1 MRTYVTMARS
11 ARGVIRVFNAIEL
24 GVFSS
29 RLAALC
35 EEMGAGLQ
43 RAAFSPNIK
52 DRLDF
57 SCAVFDARGQLC
69 AQAAHIPVHL
79 GSMAFA
85 MGDLVGLVG
94 WREGDL
100 LILNDPYMGG
110 THLPD
115 VTLVAPVFLGGT
127 LLGFV
132 ANRAHHANI
141 GAASPG
147 SMPIARRLEEEGVV
161 IPPTLLLR
169 DGVWNQS
176 IWDALC
182 GDHGDVRMRGDFHA
196 QASCCHLGSRRLKEL
211 MQPMGAERFLAL
223 LAGLNQYGETLARRE
238 WHKIPAGTYRFTDVM
253 EDDGLGTRDIP
264 IQLRLQVDDSGIVAD
279 FAGTS
284 PQVPGNINCPLSV
297 TAAAVYYALRCLL
310 PDYAPACAGT
320 FRPIT
325 LRAPVG
331 SLVNAQRP
339 AAVAA
344 GNVET
349 SSRLVD
355 VMFGALALAL
365 PELIPAASQ
374 GTMNNLAMGS
384 RATAGFPA
392 WDYYETVAG
401 GSGGGPAGHGLSA
414 RQTHMT
420 NTLNTPVESIESHFP
435 VRVIRYQIRRGSGGA
450 GRFRGGDG
458 VIREFEFLAP
468 AQATLLTER
477 RIRAPWGLNGAEP
490 GAPGNNQLNGREVP
504 AKTELHLQP
513 GDRLTIATPGG
524 GGWNPPGQQE

>member
-1 MRTYVTMARS
+1 MAPFCKRI
-11 ARGVIRVFNAIEL
+11 IRVTNAIEL

-85 MGDLVGLVG
+85 MAGLVG
-94 WREGDL
+94 VTDWRDGDL
-100 LILNDPYMGG
+100 LILNDPFLGG

-115 VTLVAPVFLGGT
+115 VTLVAPVFLAHS

-161 IPPTLLLR
+161 IPPTLLRR
-169 DGVWNQS
+169 DGAWNSSVW
-176 IWDALC
+176 DTLC
-182 GDHGDVRMRGDFHA
+182 GGHADVRMQGDFQA
-196 QASCCHLGSRRLKEL
+196 QVSCCQLGGRRLQEL
-211 MQPMGAERFLAL
+211 AQGMGTGRFAAL
-223 LAGLNQYGETLARRE
+223 VAGLDRYGETLARQE
-238 WHKIPAGTYRFTDVM
+238 WRKIPAGSYRFADVM

-264 IQLRLQVDDSGIVAD
+264 IHLCLRVDDTGVVAD

-284 PQVPGNINCPLSV
+284 LQVAGNINCPLSV

-320 FRPIT
+320 FRPIR
-325 LRAPVG
+325 LVAPPG

-355 VMFGALALAL
+355 VMFGALAQAL
-365 PELIPAASQ
+365 PGRIPAASQ

-384 RATAGFPA
+384 RATADLPP
-392 WDYYETVAG
+392 WDYYETLAG
-401 GSGGGPAGHGLSA
+401 GSGGGPSGPGLSA

-435 VRVIRYQIRRGSGGA
+435 VRVTRYQIRRGSGGA
-450 GRFRGGDG
+450 GRHGGGDG

-477 RIRAPWGLNGAEP
+477 REYGPWGLHGAAP
-490 GAPGNNQLNGREVP
+490 GAPGDNRLNGLRVP
-504 AKTELHLQP
+504 AKTELRLRP
-513 GDRLTIATPGG
+513 GDRLTLHTPGG
-524 GGWNPPGQQE
+524 GGWNPSGQQE